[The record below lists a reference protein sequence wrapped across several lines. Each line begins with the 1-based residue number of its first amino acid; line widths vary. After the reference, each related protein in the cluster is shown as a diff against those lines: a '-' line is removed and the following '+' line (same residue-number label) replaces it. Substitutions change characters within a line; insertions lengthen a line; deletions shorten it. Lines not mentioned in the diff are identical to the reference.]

1 LIPPLLGFFAKQQ
14 VLYSATHSGYFFLSI
29 VAILVSVISAS
40 YYLQIIKVIH
50 FPSDKYFG
58 QIKKEKVEG
67 HLPLKSTANFNNY
80 LNILYG
86 LKKFPYSIEKSGQT
100 SAVALT
106 NKAILGPLD
115 NIQLNTE
122 DIRYGT
128 EAVILPTNN
137 IVQITNVHSMTI
149 STLTL
154 TILLF
159 MLNPSLI
166 LNSSHLMAL
175 TIFNS

>member
-1 LIPPLLGFFAKQQ
+1 
-14 VLYSATHSGYFFLSI
+14 
-29 VAILVSVISAS
+29 VSVISAS

-58 QIKKEKVEG
+58 QIKKEKAEW
-67 HLPLKSTANFNNY
+67 PINSTANINNY

-86 LKKFPYSIEKSGQT
+86 LKKIPSSIERSDHT
-100 SAVALT
+100 SAVAFT
-106 NKAILGPLD
+106 NNALGGPLK
-115 NIQLNTE
+115 NSQLNTE
-122 DIRYGT
+122 GIRSGKDD
-128 EAVILPTNN
+128 VILLTNN
-137 IVQITNVHSMTI
+137 IIQITNVHSMTI

-159 MLNPSLI
+159 VLNPSLI